1 MAPSGERQP
10 EPLALENDLHLNRPS
25 AVAEVADPMF
35 VCVCHAV
42 TDREIHEAVDS
53 GIEHVEQ
60 LEELCGVGTG
70 CGSCRIVAQEL
81 IEARRMEAQSYAA

>member
-1 MAPSGERQP
+1 
-10 EPLALENDLHLNRPS
+10 
-25 AVAEVADPMF
+25 MF

-53 GIEHVEQ
+53 GIDHVDQ

-70 CGSCRIVAQEL
+70 CGTCRGTAQAL
-81 IEARRMEAQSYAA
+81 IDARLMESQSYAA